1 MNRSLWVKVNKEYPE
16 EVKLYE
22 HFPNS
27 GIVHMP
33 GRRFP
38 TIAIQGD
45 TLSSMWSTAM
55 KMLEK
60 GKKYKDDKLYYSAF
74 DLIKQFREQLAHY
87 EEILESEGFERPCTV
102 VARKLNIVDDFDN
115 T

>member
-1 MNRSLWVKVNKEYPE
+1 MNKEYPE
-16 EVKLYE
+16 EVKLYD

-38 TIAIQGD
+38 AIAIQGD
-45 TLSSMWSTAM
+45 TLSSMLSKAM
-55 KMLEK
+55 EMLEK
-60 GKKYKDDKLYYSAF
+60 GKKYKDEDLYYSA
-74 DLIKQFREQLAHY
+74 LYLAKQLRGQLAHY
-87 EEILESEGFERPCTV
+87 EEILESEGFERPYTM
-102 VARKLNIVDDFDN
+102 VARKLNIVDDFEN